1 MKKNLLVLFSI
12 LLLVVTMFVG
22 CAESEETAP
31 TKAPSTATTVSTA
44 TVKPTE
50 KATAKP
56 TQTPVGENTPS
67 EDATDEPSPDTTA
80 TVTEGPIVTTAPKP
94 TDAPKKLKINYVQN
108 GLVALYQG
116 NCNTAEGLDE
126 DEWSW
131 TDLSGSGNNLEELTI
146 NDYLYFSKE
155 GFYIESQVVRLP
167 NALAE
172 TISTGEFTLEF
183 DLADFDPTGTD
194 WICFFQEWPKDQFS
208 FFYNVKDQQLQVK
221 LSSNTRPKYKVSAE
235 NLANH
240 KYSVTVSLKDK
251 AAILYVDGV
260 EVAKAGLTKSFSV
273 ESLLIGHNAAQ
284 RCYTGTYESIRFY
297 NRALT
302 PAEVAQNAALD
313 TGVTFG

>member
-1 MKKNLLVLFSI
+1 M
-12 LLLVVTMFVG
+12 
-22 CAESEETAP
+22 
-31 TKAPSTATTVSTA
+31 
-44 TVKPTE
+44 
-50 KATAKP
+50 
-56 TQTPVGENTPS
+56 
-67 EDATDEPSPDTTA
+67 
-80 TVTEGPIVTTAPKP
+80 
-94 TDAPKKLKINYVQN
+94 
-108 GLVALYQG
+108 
-116 NCNTAEGLDE
+116 
-126 DEWSW
+126 
-131 TDLSGSGNNLEELTI
+131 
-146 NDYLYFSKE
+146 YFSKE
-155 GFYIESQVVRLP
+155 GFYIESQVVHLP
-167 NALAE
+167 KALAE

-221 LSSNTRPKYKVSAE
+221 LGSNTRPKYKVSAE

-302 PAEVAQNAALD
+302 PAEVAQNAALN